1 MWFLDNLTITFDH
14 DLCLRFCLIPPR
26 PHDRQTFSYK
36 TLNNDVCAA
45 SHRWRPHDP
54 HQVHR
59 GEFIRS
65 PKLCWLQDEPSGV
78 AGRGINLR
86 WCNGHSGISNLSGRF
101 YSGWDLSGFGGD
113 KVTAA
118 GAFQLL
124 ALCARWHWRICPG
137 PRVLFLLCAM
147 WNGTWPMQL
156 TERER
161 VHCWE
166 NGSASDMTRKQDV
179 TACRQTVENKVVS

>member
-14 DLCLRFCLIPPR
+14 DLCLRFCLIPPW

-65 PKLCWLQDEPSGV
+65 PVLCWLQDEPSGV

-113 KVTAA
+113 KVTAV

-124 ALCARWHWRICPG
+124 ALCARWHWYICPG
-137 PRVLFLLCAM
+137 YYYYVRCGTGRDQCNRPKVRESALLSKWKCIRYDQKARC
-147 WNGTWPMQL
+147 NSMQAN
-156 TERER
+156 
-161 VHCWE
+161 C
-166 NGSASDMTRKQDV
+166 GK
-179 TACRQTVENKVVS
+179 